1 MLDVAQKNLKNNQFV
16 FVSIFQYLQDASD
29 FLKQKAEH
37 QDLALAEMRKYREIV
52 LKELS
57 NTRIKLEKSLKENER
72 LQSELESIEKK
83 EVRFKPA
90 PPPAPPPPPPPSLL
104 RFLPNFKKPRSKS
117 MSRQGLL
124 YRWTECSADFFLK

>member
-1 MLDVAQKNLKNNQFV
+1 M
-16 FVSIFQYLQDASD
+16 QDASD

-57 NTRIKLEKSLKENER
+57 NTRIKLEKSLKENDR

-90 PPPAPPPPPPPSLL
+90 PPPAPPPPPPPSTG
-104 RFLPNFKKPRSKS
+104 PAP
-117 MSRQGLL
+117 
-124 YRWTECSADFFLK
+124 TPSALSAPISAQF